1 MIVRMHTDSVYLTEK
16 PADLVPSSDKLGFL
30 KFEGEYKVEI
40 TALNKVIKTKI

>member
-40 TALNKVIKTKI
+40 TGLNKVIKTKI